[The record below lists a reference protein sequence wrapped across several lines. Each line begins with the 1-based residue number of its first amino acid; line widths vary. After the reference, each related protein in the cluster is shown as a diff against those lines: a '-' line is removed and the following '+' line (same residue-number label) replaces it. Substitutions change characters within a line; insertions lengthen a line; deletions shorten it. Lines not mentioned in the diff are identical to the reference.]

1 MEDQSPNI
9 SSTYSAPEPDMD
21 DILDLTGGQY
31 IRRAVDED
39 DEEDRRSYSDSLEPS
54 PESEEP
60 SSDPI
65 PPRGA
70 LPVIPSA
77 PVEEEHDTPTSP
89 YGPPPPTTTGSVDVN
104 LFPLPASS
112 APLMQS
118 SADNV
123 MDLQQPSSTEPAGKE
138 DLSSLLF
145 ESTTTLPSLSPLSAD
160 YPKEH
165 TATIAFSA
173 DSTTPE
179 ALPRYSTE
187 TDHSEGKDYKYTF
200 GLGGVEDVIFSER
213 GYAVEHP
220 TSQLESASVDQAK
233 LYTQSAKEMFSGMLQ
248 SVGPPHEEFS
258 DLKEAVDEH
267 YADFKPIVSTV
278 GYDFKDMA
286 LDFKSDVSHLNF
298 ESIKPEGKYIE
309 EKDLDLSDISPASPD
324 AISNSSSYETLAPLQ
339 KAAPLS
345 YGGNPFTDI
354 KSEKGVDGTETIPT
368 SHLGSNVATVNP
380 FLERIDKEAEY
391 VTSSNESGIVGAQA
405 SSKAEGLTPD
415 IVQEAYESEVYDLG
429 IPKLNYEPK
438 IDLVQTTAKASQ
450 EITPQTQNSSLFE
463 DSNSVS
469 SPVLPDIV
477 MEAPLTSASQPD
489 FSPAG
494 HGLVSEEKIKF
505 ESEKPPSYEDATNK
519 TSLKEQVTTVAHVEP
534 VKGAQAVEAEAPYI
548 SIACDL
554 IKETI
559 PEKVTD
565 FSKALKSEFDSQY
578 TAHYD
583 ESSPES
589 EPSEPSYKHWKAEV
603 ISKEEATSMDNVKSN
618 DIFEKDQESDQEEEV
633 VNKAYVETGSGSFET
648 NLLAKE
654 PVTQLS
660 SQEKPLQMEAFG
672 KKLYFEEVPPFKEPA
687 HFEKPPKKEQES
699 DQKWPEE
706 DVNKAY
712 AETASYGF
720 DTNLMAKEPVKPL
733 SSQEKPLQM
742 EAFGK
747 AVFSEGA
754 PPAAETVHFEKPSA
768 VSFVPEFSKPS
779 KEDQVEV
786 KKQDDLVLKDEPKKT
801 EDSHSPQKAKES
813 PPASD
818 KLLDFSKGKSEIE
831 DTISKPAPPT
841 KGADVISSSTD
852 KKQPPAP
859 PALGACSFK
868 TSVVDLLY
876 WRDIKKSGLVFG
888 ASLFLLLSLTVFSI
902 VSVSAYIA
910 LALLSV
916 TISFRIYKG
925 VLQAIQKSEEGH
937 PFKSY
942 LDSNVAVSEEIV
954 NKYSNVALGHVN
966 CTLKELR
973 RLFLVEDLVDSL
985 KFAVLMWVFTYIG
998 ALFNGLTLLILAL
1011 ISLFSIPVI
1020 YERHQT
1026 QVDHYIALIS
1036 KNFNNVKDLILAKV
1050 PGLKRKAD

>member
-1 MEDQSPNI
+1 
-9 SSTYSAPEPDMD
+9 
-21 DILDLTGGQY
+21 
-31 IRRAVDED
+31 
-39 DEEDRRSYSDSLEPS
+39 
-54 PESEEP
+54 
-60 SSDPI
+60 
-65 PPRGA
+65 
-70 LPVIPSA
+70 
-77 PVEEEHDTPTSP
+77 
-89 YGPPPPTTTGSVDVN
+89 
-104 LFPLPASS
+104 
-112 APLMQS
+112 
-118 SADNV
+118 
-123 MDLQQPSSTEPAGKE
+123 MDLQHPSSTAPAGKE

-145 ESTTTLPSLSPLSAD
+145 ESTTTLPSLSPLSPD

-179 ALPRYSTE
+179 ALQRYSTA
-187 TDHSEGKDYKYTF
+187 TDYSEGKDYKYTF
-200 GLGGVEDVIFSER
+200 GLGGVEDVIFSDR

-248 SVGPPHEEFS
+248 SVGPPHEAFS

-267 YADFKPIVSTV
+267 YADFKPLVSTV

-309 EKDLDLSDISPASPD
+309 EKDLDLSDDISPASPD

-339 KAAPLS
+339 KAAPLA
-345 YGGNPFTDI
+345 YGGNPFTDN
-354 KSEKGVDGTETIPT
+354 KSEKGVDGTETCST

-380 FLERIDKEAEY
+380 FLERIDKEAGY
-391 VTSSNESGIVGAQA
+391 ITSSNESGIVGAQA

-450 EITPQTQNSSLFE
+450 EIAPPTQNSPLFE

-477 MEAPLTSASQPD
+477 MEAPLTSASQPN

-494 HGLVSEEKIKF
+494 HVGVVSEEKIKF

-519 TSLKEQVTTVAHVEP
+519 SSLKEQVTTVAHVEP
-534 VKGAQAVEAEAPYI
+534 VKGVQAVEAEAPYI

-565 FSKALKSEFDSQY
+565 FSKALKNEFDSQY

-603 ISKEEATSMDNVKSN
+603 ISKEEVASIGNMKSH
-618 DIFEKDQESDQEEEV
+618 DIFEKDQESDQEEA
-633 VNKAYVETGSGSFET
+633 VNKAYVETGSGFFES

-654 PVTQLS
+654 PVAQISS

-672 KKLYFEEVPPFKEPA
+672 KTLYFEEVPPFREPVI
-687 HFEKPPKKEQES
+687 FEKMTSKKEQES

-706 DVNKAY
+706 VVHKAY

-720 DTNLMAKEPVKPL
+720 DKNMLAKEPVKPL

-754 PPAAETVHFEKPSA
+754 PPATEPVHFEKPSA
-768 VSFVPEFSKPS
+768 VSFVQEFSKPS

-786 KKQDDLVLKDEPKKT
+786 KKQEDLVPKDEPKKT
-801 EDSHSPQKAKES
+801 EDLQQKAKES

-852 KKQPPAP
+852 KKQPPAL
-859 PALGACSFK
+859 PALGVCSYK
-868 TSVVDLLY
+868 TSGNQLY
-876 WRDIKKSGLVFG
+876 
-888 ASLFLLLSLTVFSI
+888 T
-902 VSVSAYIA
+902 
-910 LALLSV
+910 
-916 TISFRIYKG
+916 
-925 VLQAIQKSEEGH
+925 LQY
-937 PFKSY
+937 KSY
-942 LDSNVAVSEEIV
+942 GMI
-954 NKYSNVALGHVN
+954 
-966 CTLKELR
+966 
-973 RLFLVEDLVDSL
+973 
-985 KFAVLMWVFTYIG
+985 
-998 ALFNGLTLLILAL
+998 LTFYY
-1011 ISLFSIPVI
+1011 FSMFVI
-1020 YERHQT
+1020 
-1026 QVDHYIALIS
+1026 
-1036 KNFNNVKDLILAKV
+1036 
-1050 PGLKRKAD
+1050 